1 MSFEYYYITVVGLVI
16 LVVALLI
23 GIIMNTRYYRVIK
36 EMLSQTR
43 EETELKGS
51 PASTASEL
59 EVLMCPRCGYSK
71 VISFRVGDYVGKV
84 VEDTCPKDGEKLV
97 VHAIYSSRSV
107 EQQP

>member
-1 MSFEYYYITVVGLVI
+1 MSFEYYYATVVGLVI
-16 LVVALLI
+16 FVVALFI

-51 PASTASEL
+51 PVSTTSEL

-71 VISFRVGDYVGKV
+71 VIPFKVGDYVGKV

-97 VHAIYSSRSV
+97 IHAIYSSRSV
-107 EQQP
+107 EQQS